1 MSSSEQPQ
9 DISAHLN
16 RLDTRLDELREEVDL
31 VRTMQNGIRR
41 EVRSNS
47 QALSS
52 VASLERTVSQL
63 ADIAHDHQEALRLT
77 SRRFEISSRQ
87 FENMARQIELAAE
100 RTERVAERAE
110 RDRQIFQAEIRRIW
124 EYLLNQSGNGNA
136 SQL

>member
-77 SRRFEISSRQ
+77 SRQ